1 MDVFG
6 VHQDLIAEY
15 DEFTNSLVTVR
26 DPDIERHLRTERD
39 RKTRWPDPKLSLNPN
54 FRSAGTVAQLVDEDR
69 LHPMCRDYFRAKKGP
84 EDPGDRTLS
93 LHQHQREAIE
103 AAASRDSYVL
113 TTGTGSPRSVI
124 TRASTG
130 SSRRTRACAG

>member
-39 RKTRWPDPKLSLNPN
+39 RKPAGPTPN
-54 FRSAGTVAQLVDEDR
+54 
-69 LHPMCRDYFRAKKGP
+69 
-84 EDPGDRTLS
+84 
-93 LHQHQREAIE
+93 
-103 AAASRDSYVL
+103 
-113 TTGTGSPRSVI
+113 SP
-124 TRASTG
+124 
-130 SSRRTRACAG
+130 